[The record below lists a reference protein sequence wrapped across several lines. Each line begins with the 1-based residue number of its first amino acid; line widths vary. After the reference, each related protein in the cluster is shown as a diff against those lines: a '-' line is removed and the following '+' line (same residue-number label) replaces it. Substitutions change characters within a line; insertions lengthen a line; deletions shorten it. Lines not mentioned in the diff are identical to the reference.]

1 GTNLGQGL
9 VRVGAG
15 VGAGVGASVPGACFP
30 GHVGVLGSGGAHV
43 GERGVHL
50 AVEPELLRHLGVLQ
64 GGGAGVAEGAVAGL
78 HGQFGVLGGPEP
90 GAVLGAEHRVDLVQQ
105 PVAAAELFGGG
116 VPARVCGGVGVLA
129 VAGGGVPPVLVGAC
143 LGCALVGVVVVGPVL
158 PVGGRGVA
166 LVGVGPL
173 VLCGSSV
180 RGVLFLWFGGG
191 VPGGV
196 RGFFGV
202 GAPPVGGFDRVG
214 VGGVAVVVAVGA
226 GGVRRGGV
234 VVGCRPG
241 GFGGSGVFCA
251 FRGLSGACARS
262 TPAAAAAPA
271 AAVVS

>member
-1 GTNLGQGL
+1 
-9 VRVGAG
+9 
-15 VGAGVGASVPGACFP
+15 
-30 GHVGVLGSGGAHV
+30 
-43 GERGVHL
+43 
-50 AVEPELLRHLGVLQ
+50 
-64 GGGAGVAEGAVAGL
+64 
-78 HGQFGVLGGPEP
+78 EP

-116 VPARVCGGVGVLA
+116 VPAWVCGGVGVLA
-129 VAGGGVPPVLVGAC
+129 VAGGGVLPVLVGAC
-143 LGCALVGVVVVGPVL
+143 LGGALVGVVVVGPVL
-158 PVGGRGVA
+158 PVGARGVA

-180 RGVLFLWFGGG
+180 RGVLFLWFGGC

-214 VGGVAVVVAVGA
+214 VGGVAVGA

-262 TPAAAAAPA
+262 TPAASATSA